1 MPPFVPTLAEDEVE
15 WIRSWHERAYREGRA
30 EAISAQS
37 FDYLGLRLLVP
48 PEVMPIARV
57 SNNLGEAVMA
67 EVRKGDTVL
76 DMGTGSGVNA
86 LLAASK
92 GARVV
97 AVDINPHAVAAARD
111 NAERNHLTHF
121 VEVRLSDVF
130 SAVGERFDLIIFDPP
145 YRWFAPRDW
154 FESAMTDENYGALTR
169 FFRQA
174 REHLRPEGRMLVSF
188 GTSGDIGYLR
198 QLIVE
203 EAFNEQVVARVELV
217 RDDKSV
223 EYFTFLLS

>member
-1 MPPFVPTLAEDEVE
+1 
-15 WIRSWHERAYREGRA
+15 
-30 EAISAQS
+30 
-37 FDYLGLRLLVP
+37 
-48 PEVMPIARV
+48 
-57 SNNLGEAVMA
+57 
-67 EVRKGDTVL
+67 
-76 DMGTGSGVNA
+76 
-86 LLAASK
+86 
-92 GARVV
+92 
-97 AVDINPHAVAAARD
+97 
-111 NAERNHLTHF
+111 
-121 VEVRLSDVF
+121 
-130 SAVGERFDLIIFDPP
+130 
-145 YRWFAPRDW
+145 
-154 FESAMTDENYGALTR
+154 MTDENYGALTR